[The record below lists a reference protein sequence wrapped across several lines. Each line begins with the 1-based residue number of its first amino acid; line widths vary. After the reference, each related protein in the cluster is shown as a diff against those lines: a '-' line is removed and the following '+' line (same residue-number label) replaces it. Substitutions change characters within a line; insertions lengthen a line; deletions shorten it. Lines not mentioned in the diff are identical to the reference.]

1 MPKNWRGRNWHRPS
15 KDFRPVNM
23 VERDLPEL
31 EEALGHHFQHQ
42 TWLERALTHSS
53 RRQEAA
59 AMPGAE
65 DNEKLEFLGDA
76 VLGALVSEYLVTS
89 FPDWSEG
96 QLSKS
101 RSRLVSATSLYPAA
115 RRLQLGRYLRLG
127 RGEEKTGGREKPA
140 VLADAYEAVVAALYL
155 DAGLDAARKFV
166 RSSLLEPA
174 LGAGAQQLGQP
185 DHKSG
190 LQELLQARGWPPAE
204 YRVVNE
210 KGPDHR
216 KTFVVEVHVASRAVA
231 TGTGA
236 NKKEAEQA
244 AAQLALEQLRGK
256 DA

>member
-1 MPKNWRGRNWHRPS
+1 
-15 KDFRPVNM
+15 M
-23 VERDLPEL
+23 VESQLAEL
-31 EEALGHHFQHQ
+31 EAALGHRFRQRD
-42 TWLERALTHSS
+42 WLECALTHSS

-59 AMPGAE
+59 ATPGAE

-101 RSRLVSATSLYPAA
+101 RAKLVNATSLHGAA
-115 RRLQLGRYLRLG
+115 RRLGLGRHLRLG
-127 RGEEKTGGREKPA
+127 RGEEKTGGREKTA
-140 VLADAYEAVVAALYL
+140 VLADAYEAVVAAIYL
-155 DAGLDAARKFV
+155 DAGLDAARTFV

-174 LGAGAQQLGQP
+174 MGAGAQQLGQP

-190 LQELLQARGWPPAE
+190 LQELLQARGQPPAE
-204 YRVVNE
+204 YRVVSE

-216 KTFVVEVHVASRAVA
+216 KTFVVEVCVAGRAVA
-231 TGTGA
+231 SGAGA

-244 AAQLALEQLRGK
+244 AARLALEELRGK
-256 DA
+256 HA